1 MGFRANPEAKHEREA
16 NILRQLLPEDLLKYG
31 LIPEFIGRLPVI
43 ATLDTLDEDA
53 LVRILCEPKNAI
65 LKQYAKFFEMD
76 GVELIVEPAAMRE
89 IAREAINRKTGA
101 RALRAIIEQL
111 MLDVMYEVPSNLEV
125 KRVILPAGAVSGD
138 RHPILM
144 TEDMIRQAS

>member
-1 MGFRANPEAKHEREA
+1 MPSFG
-16 NILRQLLPEDLLKYG
+16 
-31 LIPEFIGRLPVI
+31 
-43 ATLDTLDEDA
+43 
-53 LVRILCEPKNAI
+53 EPRNAI
-65 LKQYAKFFEMD
+65 LKQYSKFFEMD

-144 TEDMIRQAS
+144 TEDMIRQASACGRSADRRRP

>member
-1 MGFRANPEAKHEREA
+1 MGFRANPETKAEQA
-16 NILRQLLPEDLLKYG
+16 TNILHKMLPEDLLKFG

-43 ATLDTLDEDA
+43 ATLDPLDEDA
-53 LVRILCEPKNAI
+53 LVRILCEPKNAL

-76 GVELIVEPAAMRE
+76 GVELMVEPGAMIE
-89 IAREAINRKTGA
+89 IAREAMKRKTGA

-125 KRVILPAGAVSGD
+125 KRVILPAGAVTEGK
-138 RHPILM
+138 HPILM
-144 TEDMIRQAS
+144 TEEMIKQAS